1 MRSQSG
7 RAGPSSSCKRGD
19 NRRALAQRS
28 RPDDDSKVLRKYLED
43 IARYCVLTPERE
55 RELGR
60 AIQDPATLEEARRE
74 AVDELVRG
82 NLRFVV
88 SYAKRFHSPDISFL
102 DLINEVNIGL
112 IQAARRFDAE
122 RGVKFITYAVWWVRQ
137 AISHALSEQWGAIRL
152 PHKQATLH
160 SRVSRVREALSR
172 TLGREATLEEIGA
185 EAGISADDAEVLL
198 AMSRTAESLSEVLGL
213 EEDRTL
219 EDTLEQ
225 TSVAAAD
232 EQLLKRS
239 SVEQTRGLLDSLPKK
254 ERAILCRRFGIP
266 EDGSD
271 GEKEPMTLQEIGEE
285 LKLSRERVRQIE
297 AQAIARIKRTMK
309 SRALKAYLN

>member
-1 MRSQSG
+1 MTSR
-7 RAGPSSSCKRGD
+7 
-19 NRRALAQRS
+19 L
-28 RPDDDSKVLRKYLED
+28 RPDDDSKVLRKYLDD
-43 IARYCVLTPERE
+43 ISRYPVLAPERE

-60 AIQDPATLEEARRE
+60 AIQDLATPEEVRKE

-88 SYAKRFHSPDISFL
+88 SYAKRFHSPEVSFL
-102 DLINEVNIGL
+102 DLINEGNIGL
-112 IQAARRFDAE
+112 IQAARRFDPE

-137 AISHALSEQWGAIRL
+137 AISNALSEQWGAIRL

-160 SRVSRVREALSR
+160 SRLGRVKEALTRALSR
-172 TLGREATLEEIGA
+172 EPTMEEIAA
-185 EAGISADDAEVLL
+185 EAGLKVIDAENLMG
-198 AMSRTAESLSEVLGL
+198 MSRSSESLSGVFGL

-232 EQLLKRS
+232 EQLLRRS
-239 SVEQTRGLLDSLPKK
+239 SIDQTRTLLESLPKK

-266 EDGSD
+266 EDGTE
-271 GEKEPMTLQEIGEE
+271 GEREPMTLQEIGEE
-285 LKLSRERVRQIE
+285 LHLSRERVRQIE
-297 AQAIARIKRTMK
+297 AQAIARIKRSMK
-309 SRALKAYLN
+309 SRALKAFLN

>member
-1 MRSQSG
+1 MSQ
-7 RAGPSSSCKRGD
+7 R
-19 NRRALAQRS
+19 L
-28 RPDDDSKVLRKYLED
+28 RPEDDSKVLRKYLDD
-43 IARYCVLTPERE
+43 IARYAILTPERE

-60 AIQDPATLEEARRE
+60 IIRCADSSEEARRE

-88 SYAKRFHSPDISFL
+88 SYAKRFHSPGISFL
-102 DLINEVNIGL
+102 DLINEGNIGL
-112 IQAARRFDAE
+112 IQAARRFDPD

-137 AISHALSEQWGAIRL
+137 AISNALSEQWGAIRL

-160 SRVSRVREALSR
+160 SRLGRVKEALARS
-172 TLGREATLEEIGA
+172 LGREATMEEIA
-185 EAGISADDAEVLL
+185 TEAGLRPDEARNLM
-198 AMSRTAESLSEVLGL
+198 AMSRSSESLSELFGA

-219 EDTLEQ
+219 GDTLEQ

-232 EQLLKRS
+232 DQLLQRS
-239 SVEQTRGLLDSLPKK
+239 SVEQTRNLLESLPKK

-271 GEKEPMTLQEIGEE
+271 GEREPMTLQEIGEE
-285 LKLSRERVRQIE
+285 LRLSRERVRQIE

-309 SRALKAYLN
+309 SRALKAFLN

>member
-1 MRSQSG
+1 MSQ
-7 RAGPSSSCKRGD
+7 R
-19 NRRALAQRS
+19 L
-28 RPDDDSKVLRKYLED
+28 RPEDDSKVLRKYLDD
-43 IARYCVLTPERE
+43 ISRYAILTPERE

-60 AIQDPATLEEARRE
+60 IIQKPETTEDARRE

-88 SYAKRFHSPDISFL
+88 SYAKRFHSPGISFL
-102 DLINEVNIGL
+102 DLINEGNIGL

-137 AISHALSEQWGAIRL
+137 AISNALSEQWGAIRL

-160 SRVSRVREALSR
+160 SRLGRVKEALSR
-172 TLGREATLEEIGA
+172 SLGREATMEEIAA
-185 EAGISADDAEVLL
+185 EAGLRPDEAENLL
-198 AMSRTAESLSEVLGL
+198 GMSRSSESLSDAFGA

-219 EDTLEQ
+219 GDTLEQ

-232 EQLLKRS
+232 DQMLQRS
-239 SVEQTRGLLDSLPKK
+239 SVEQTRSLLESLPKK

-271 GEKEPMTLQEIGEE
+271 GEREPMTLQEIGEE
-285 LKLSRERVRQIE
+285 LSLSRERVRQIE

-309 SRALKAYLN
+309 SRALKAFLN

>member
-1 MRSQSG
+1 M
-7 RAGPSSSCKRGD
+7 P
-19 NRRALAQRS
+19 QRL
-28 RPDDDSKVLRKYLED
+28 RPDDDSRVLRKYLED
-43 IARYCVLTPERE
+43 IARFPVLAAERE

-60 AIQDPATLEEARRE
+60 IIQNPATPEERRRE
-74 AVDELVRG
+74 AVDELVRA

-88 SYAKRFHSPDISFL
+88 SYAKKFHSPEVSFL
-102 DLINEVNIGL
+102 DLINEGNIGL
-112 IQAARRFDAE
+112 IQAARRFDPE

-172 TLGREATLEEIGA
+172 TLGREPTIGEIA
-185 EAGISADDAEVLL
+185 REAGLEPEEPETLL
-198 AMSRTAESLSEVLGL
+198 AMSRTSESLSEVLGL

-225 TSVAAAD
+225 TTVAAAD
-232 EQLLKRS
+232 DQLLRRS
-239 SVEQTRGLLDSLPKK
+239 SVEQTRSLLASLPRK

-266 EDGSD
+266 EDGSE

-297 AQAIARIKRTMK
+297 AQAIARIKRTVK

>member
-1 MRSQSG
+1 LRTQ
-7 RAGPSSSCKRGD
+7 
-19 NRRALAQRS
+19 

-43 IARYCVLTPERE
+43 IARYSVLTPERE

-60 AIQDPATLEEARRE
+60 LIQNPATPEEIRKE
-74 AVDELVRG
+74 AIDELVRG

-88 SYAKRFHSPDISFL
+88 SYAKKFHSPEVSFL
-102 DLINEVNIGL
+102 DLINEGNIGL
-112 IQAARRFDAE
+112 IQAARRFDPE

-160 SRVSRVREALSR
+160 SRVSRVREALTR
-172 TLGREATLEEIGA
+172 KLGREPGVAEIA
-185 EAGISADDAEVLL
+185 EEAGLTPEEAETLL
-198 AMSRTAESLSEVLGL
+198 AMSRSSESLSDVLGV

-225 TSVAAAD
+225 TTIAAAD

-271 GEKEPMTLQEIGEE
+271 GEREPMTLQEIGEE

-297 AQAIARIKRTMK
+297 AQAIARIKRTVK

>member
-1 MRSQSG
+1 VS
-7 RAGPSSSCKRGD
+7 
-19 NRRALAQRS
+19 RRL
-28 RPDDDSKVLRKYLED
+28 RPEDDSKVLRKYLDD
-43 IARYCVLTPERE
+43 IARYAILTPERE

-60 AIQDPATLEEARRE
+60 VIQSADASEDVRRE

-88 SYAKRFHSPDISFL
+88 SYAKRFHSPGISFL
-102 DLINEVNIGL
+102 DLINEGNIGL
-112 IQAARRFDAE
+112 IQAARRFDPD

-137 AISHALSEQWGAIRL
+137 AISNALSEQWGAIRL

-160 SRVSRVREALSR
+160 SRLGRVKEALSR
-172 TLGREATLEEIGA
+172 SLGREATTEEIA
-185 EAGISADDAEVLL
+185 TEAGLRPDEAENLM
-198 AMSRTAESLSEVLGL
+198 AMTRSSESLSELFGA

-219 EDTLEQ
+219 GDTLEQ

-232 EQLLKRS
+232 DQLLQRS
-239 SVEQTRGLLDSLPKK
+239 SVEQTRNLLESLPKK

-271 GEKEPMTLQEIGEE
+271 GARAPMTLQEIGEE
-285 LKLSRERVRQIE
+285 LRLSRERVRQIE

-309 SRALKAYLN
+309 SRALKAFLN

>member
-1 MRSQSG
+1 VTQ
-7 RAGPSSSCKRGD
+7 KV
-19 NRRALAQRS
+19 
-28 RPDDDSKVLRKYLED
+28 RPDDESKVLRKYLED
-43 IARYCVLTPERE
+43 IARYPILTAERE
-55 RELGR
+55 RELGHI
-60 AIQDPATLEEARRE
+60 IQSPDTTEEAKKE

-88 SYAKRFHSPDISFL
+88 SYAKRFHSPEVSFL
-102 DLINEVNIGL
+102 DLINEGNIGL
-112 IQAARRFDAE
+112 IQAARRFDAD

-152 PHKQATLH
+152 PHKQATLY
-160 SRVSRVREALSR
+160 SRVARVRELLAR
-172 TLGREATLEEIGA
+172 RHGREATVQEIA
-185 EAGISADDAEVLL
+185 DEAGLNAAETEALM
-198 AMSRTAESLSEVLGL
+198 AMSRTSESLSEVFGL

-225 TSVAAAD
+225 TTVAAAD
-232 EQLLKRS
+232 EQLMRRS
-239 SVEQTRGLLDSLPKK
+239 AIDQTRHLLDLLPKK
-254 ERAILCRRFGIP
+254 ERAIVCRRFGIP

-271 GEKEPMTLQEIGEE
+271 GEREPMTLQEIGEE

-309 SRALKAYLN
+309 TRALKAYLN

>member
-1 MRSQSG
+1 MSQ
-7 RAGPSSSCKRGD
+7 R
-19 NRRALAQRS
+19 L
-28 RPDDDSKVLRKYLED
+28 RPEDDSKVLRKYLDD
-43 IARYCVLTPERE
+43 IARYAILTPERE

-60 AIQDPATLEEARRE
+60 IIRCADSSEEARRE

-88 SYAKRFHSPDISFL
+88 SYAKRFHSPGISFL
-102 DLINEVNIGL
+102 DLINEGNIGL
-112 IQAARRFDAE
+112 IQAARRFDPD

-137 AISHALSEQWGAIRL
+137 AISNALSEQWGAIRL

-160 SRVSRVREALSR
+160 SRLGRVKEALARS
-172 TLGREATLEEIGA
+172 LGREATMEEIA
-185 EAGISADDAEVLL
+185 TEAGLRPDEARNLM
-198 AMSRTAESLSEVLGL
+198 AMSRSSESLSELFGA

-219 EDTLEQ
+219 GDTLEQ

-232 EQLLKRS
+232 DQLLQRS
-239 SVEQTRGLLDSLPKK
+239 SVEQTRNLLESLPKK

-271 GEKEPMTLQEIGEE
+271 GEREPMTLQEIGEE
-285 LKLSRERVRQIE
+285 LSLSRERVRQIE

-309 SRALKAYLN
+309 SRALKAFLN

>member
-1 MRSQSG
+1 MSQ
-7 RAGPSSSCKRGD
+7 R
-19 NRRALAQRS
+19 L
-28 RPDDDSKVLRKYLED
+28 RPEDDSKVLRKYLDD
-43 IARYCVLTPERE
+43 IARYAILTPERE

-60 AIQDPATLEEARRE
+60 IIQNPESSEDVRRE

-88 SYAKRFHSPDISFL
+88 SYAKRFHSPGISFL
-102 DLINEVNIGL
+102 DLINEGNIGL
-112 IQAARRFDAE
+112 IQAARRFDPD

-137 AISHALSEQWGAIRL
+137 AISNALSEQWGAIRL

-160 SRVSRVREALSR
+160 SRLGRVKEALSR
-172 TLGREATLEEIGA
+172 SLGREATMEEIA
-185 EAGISADDAEVLL
+185 TEAGLRPDEAENLM
-198 AMSRTAESLSEVLGL
+198 AMSRSSESLSELFGA

-219 EDTLEQ
+219 GDTLEQ
-225 TSVAAAD
+225 TSIAAAD
-232 EQLLKRS
+232 DQLLQRS
-239 SVEQTRGLLDSLPKK
+239 SVEQTRNLLESLPKK

-271 GEKEPMTLQEIGEE
+271 GEREPMTLQEIGEE
-285 LKLSRERVRQIE
+285 LRLSRERVRQIE

-309 SRALKAYLN
+309 SRALKAFLN

>member
-1 MRSQSG
+1 MSQ
-7 RAGPSSSCKRGD
+7 R
-19 NRRALAQRS
+19 L
-28 RPDDDSKVLRKYLED
+28 RPEDDSKVLRKYLDD
-43 IARYCVLTPERE
+43 ISRYSILTPERE

-60 AIQDPATLEEARRE
+60 TIQNTETTEDARRE

-88 SYAKRFHSPDISFL
+88 SYAKRFHSPGISFL
-102 DLINEVNIGL
+102 DLINEGNIGL

-122 RGVKFITYAVWWVRQ
+122 RGVKFITNAVWWVRP
-137 AISHALSEQWGAIRL
+137 AISNALSEQWGAIRL

-160 SRVSRVREALSR
+160 SRLGRVKEALSR
-172 TLGREATLEEIGA
+172 SLGREATMEEIA
-185 EAGISADDAEVLL
+185 TEAGLRPDEAENLL
-198 AMSRTAESLSEVLGL
+198 AMSRSSESLSDVFGL

-219 EDTLEQ
+219 GDTLEQ

-232 EQLLKRS
+232 DQMLQRS
-239 SVEQTRGLLDSLPKK
+239 SVEQTRNLLESLPKK

-271 GEKEPMTLQEIGEE
+271 GEREPMTLQEIGEE
-285 LKLSRERVRQIE
+285 LRLSRERVRQIE

-309 SRALKAYLN
+309 SRALKAFLN

>member
-1 MRSQSG
+1 VSQ
-7 RAGPSSSCKRGD
+7 R
-19 NRRALAQRS
+19 L
-28 RPDDDSKVLRKYLED
+28 RPEDDSKVLRKYLDD
-43 IARYCVLTPERE
+43 ISRYAILTPERE

-60 AIQDPATLEEARRE
+60 VIQNPETTEDARRE

-88 SYAKRFHSPDISFL
+88 SYAKRFHSPGISFL
-102 DLINEVNIGL
+102 DLINEGNIGL

-137 AISHALSEQWGAIRL
+137 AISNALSEQWGAIRL

-160 SRVSRVREALSR
+160 SRLGRVKEALSR
-172 TLGREATLEEIGA
+172 SLGREATMAEIA
-185 EAGISADDAEVLL
+185 TEAGLRPDEAENLL
-198 AMSRTAESLSEVLGL
+198 AMSRSSESLSDVFGA

-219 EDTLEQ
+219 GDTLEQ

-232 EQLLKRS
+232 DQMLQRS
-239 SVEQTRGLLDSLPKK
+239 SVEQTRGLLELLPKK

-271 GEKEPMTLQEIGEE
+271 GEREPMTLQEIGEE
-285 LKLSRERVRQIE
+285 LRLSRERVRQIE

-309 SRALKAYLN
+309 SRALKAFLN

>member
-1 MRSQSG
+1 MSQ
-7 RAGPSSSCKRGD
+7 R
-19 NRRALAQRS
+19 L
-28 RPDDDSKVLRKYLED
+28 RPEDDSKVLRKYLDD
-43 IARYCVLTPERE
+43 ISRYAILTPERE

-60 AIQDPATLEEARRE
+60 VIQNPETTEDARRE

-88 SYAKRFHSPDISFL
+88 SYAKRFHSPGISFL
-102 DLINEVNIGL
+102 DLINEGNIGL

-137 AISHALSEQWGAIRL
+137 AISNALSEQWGAIRL

-160 SRVSRVREALSR
+160 SRLGRVKEALSR
-172 TLGREATLEEIGA
+172 SLGREATMAEIA
-185 EAGISADDAEVLL
+185 TEAGLRPDEAENLL
-198 AMSRTAESLSEVLGL
+198 AMSRSSESLSDVFGA

-219 EDTLEQ
+219 GDTLEQ
-225 TSVAAAD
+225 TSIAAAD
-232 EQLLKRS
+232 DQMLQRS
-239 SVEQTRGLLDSLPKK
+239 SVEQTRGLLELLPKK

-271 GEKEPMTLQEIGEE
+271 GEREPMTLQEIGEE
-285 LKLSRERVRQIE
+285 LRLSRERVRQIE

-309 SRALKAYLN
+309 SRALKAFLN

>member
-1 MRSQSG
+1 VSQ
-7 RAGPSSSCKRGD
+7 R
-19 NRRALAQRS
+19 L
-28 RPDDDSKVLRKYLED
+28 RPEDDSKVLRKYLED
-43 IARYCVLTPERE
+43 ISRYAILTPERE

-60 AIQDPATLEEARRE
+60 IIQNPETAEDERRE

-88 SYAKRFHSPDISFL
+88 SYAKRFHSPGISFL
-102 DLINEVNIGL
+102 DLINEGNIGL

-137 AISHALSEQWGAIRL
+137 AISNALSEQWGAIRL

-160 SRVSRVREALSR
+160 SRLGRVKEALSR
-172 TLGREATLEEIGA
+172 SLGREATMEEIAA
-185 EAGISADDAEVLL
+185 EAGLRPDEAGNLL
-198 AMSRTAESLSEVLGL
+198 AMSRSSESLSDVFGA

-219 EDTLEQ
+219 GDTLEQ

-232 EQLLKRS
+232 DQMLQRS
-239 SVEQTRGLLDSLPKK
+239 SVEQTRSLLESLPKK

-271 GEKEPMTLQEIGEE
+271 GEREPMTLQEIGEE
-285 LKLSRERVRQIE
+285 LRLSRERVRQIE

-309 SRALKAYLN
+309 SRALKAFLN

>member
-1 MRSQSG
+1 VSQ
-7 RAGPSSSCKRGD
+7 R
-19 NRRALAQRS
+19 L
-28 RPDDDSKVLRKYLED
+28 RPEDDSKVLRKYLDD
-43 IARYCVLTPERE
+43 IARYAILAPERE

-60 AIQDPATLEEARRE
+60 IIQSPESSEDVRRE

-88 SYAKRFHSPDISFL
+88 SYAKRFHSPGISFL
-102 DLINEVNIGL
+102 DLINEGNIGL
-112 IQAARRFDAE
+112 IQAARRFDPE

-137 AISHALSEQWGAIRL
+137 AISSALSEQWGAIRL

-160 SRVSRVREALSR
+160 SRLGRVKEALSR
-172 TLGREATLEEIGA
+172 SLGREATMEEIAA
-185 EAGISADDAEVLL
+185 EAGLRPDEAGNLMS
-198 AMSRTAESLSEVLGL
+198 MSRSSESLSDVFGA

-219 EDTLEQ
+219 GDTLEQ

-232 EQLLKRS
+232 DQLLQRS
-239 SVEQTRGLLDSLPKK
+239 SVEQTRNLLDSLPKK

-271 GEKEPMTLQEIGEE
+271 GEREPMTLQEIGEE
-285 LKLSRERVRQIE
+285 LSLSRERVRQIE

-309 SRALKAYLN
+309 SRALKAFLN

>member
-1 MRSQSG
+1 VSQH
-7 RAGPSSSCKRGD
+7 
-19 NRRALAQRS
+19 L
-28 RPDDDSKVLRKYLED
+28 RPEDDSKVLRTYLDD
-43 IARYCVLTPERE
+43 ISRYAILTPERE

-60 AIQDPATLEEARRE
+60 IVQSAESTEDARRE

-88 SYAKRFHSPDISFL
+88 SYAKRFHSPGISFL
-102 DLINEVNIGL
+102 DLINEGNIGL
-112 IQAARRFDAE
+112 IQAARRFDPE

-137 AISHALSEQWGAIRL
+137 AISNALSEQWGAIRL

-160 SRVSRVREALSR
+160 SRLARVKEALSR
-172 TLGREATLEEIGA
+172 SLGREATMAEIAA
-185 EAGISADDAEVLL
+185 EAGLKPDEAENLM
-198 AMSRTAESLSEVLGL
+198 AMSRSSESLSELFGA

-219 EDTLEQ
+219 GDTLEQ

-232 EQLLKRS
+232 DQLLQRA
-239 SVEQTRGLLDSLPKK
+239 SVEQTRSLLGSLPKK

-271 GEKEPMTLQEIGEE
+271 GEREPMTLQEIGEE
-285 LKLSRERVRQIE
+285 LRLSRERVRQIE

-309 SRALKAYLN
+309 SRALKVFLN

>member
-1 MRSQSG
+1 VSQ
-7 RAGPSSSCKRGD
+7 R
-19 NRRALAQRS
+19 L
-28 RPDDDSKVLRKYLED
+28 RPEDDSKVLRKYLDD
-43 IARYCVLTPERE
+43 IARYSILTPERE

-60 AIQDPATLEEARRE
+60 IIQCPDSSEDVKRE

-88 SYAKRFHSPDISFL
+88 SYAKRFHSPGISFL
-102 DLINEVNIGL
+102 DLINEGNIGL
-112 IQAARRFDAE
+112 IQAARRFDPD

-137 AISHALSEQWGAIRL
+137 AISNALSEQWGAIRL

-160 SRVSRVREALSR
+160 SRLGRVKEALSR
-172 TLGREATLEEIGA
+172 SLGREATMEEIA
-185 EAGISADDAEVLL
+185 TEAGLRPDEAENLM
-198 AMSRTAESLSEVLGL
+198 AMSRSSESLSELFGA

-219 EDTLEQ
+219 GDTLEQ
-225 TSVAAAD
+225 TSVVAAD
-232 EQLLKRS
+232 DQLLQRS
-239 SVEQTRGLLDSLPKK
+239 SVEQTRNLLESLPKK

-271 GEKEPMTLQEIGEE
+271 GEREPMTLQEIGEE
-285 LKLSRERVRQIE
+285 LRLSRERVRQIE

-309 SRALKAYLN
+309 SRALKAFLN

>member
-1 MRSQSG
+1 VSQH
-7 RAGPSSSCKRGD
+7 
-19 NRRALAQRS
+19 L
-28 RPDDDSKVLRKYLED
+28 RPEDDSKVLRKYLDD
-43 IARYCVLTPERE
+43 IARYPILTPERE

-60 AIQDPATLEEARRE
+60 IVQCADSTEDARRE

-88 SYAKRFHSPDISFL
+88 SYAKRFHSPGISFL
-102 DLINEVNIGL
+102 DLINEGNIGL
-112 IQAARRFDAE
+112 IQAARRFDPE

-137 AISHALSEQWGAIRL
+137 AISNALSEQWGAIRL

-160 SRVSRVREALSR
+160 SRLARVKEALSR
-172 TLGREATLEEIGA
+172 SLGREATMDEIAA
-185 EAGISADDAEVLL
+185 EAGLKPDEAENLM
-198 AMSRTAESLSEVLGL
+198 AMSRSSESLSELFGA

-219 EDTLEQ
+219 GDTLEQ

-232 EQLLKRS
+232 DQLLQRS
-239 SVEQTRGLLDSLPKK
+239 SVEQTRSLLGSLPKK

-271 GEKEPMTLQEIGEE
+271 GEREPMTLQEIGEE
-285 LKLSRERVRQIE
+285 LRLSRERVRQIE

-309 SRALKAYLN
+309 SRALKVFLN

>member
-1 MRSQSG
+1 MS
-7 RAGPSSSCKRGD
+7 
-19 NRRALAQRS
+19 RRL
-28 RPDDDSKVLRKYLED
+28 RPEDDSKVLRKYLDD
-43 IARYCVLTPERE
+43 IARYAILTPERE

-60 AIQDPATLEEARRE
+60 VIQSADASEDVRRE

-88 SYAKRFHSPDISFL
+88 SYAKRFHSPGISFL
-102 DLINEVNIGL
+102 DLINEGNIGL
-112 IQAARRFDAE
+112 IQAARRFDPD

-137 AISHALSEQWGAIRL
+137 AISNALSEQWGAIRL

-160 SRVSRVREALSR
+160 SRLGRVKEALSR
-172 TLGREATLEEIGA
+172 SLGREATMEEIA
-185 EAGISADDAEVLL
+185 TEAGLRPDEAENLM
-198 AMSRTAESLSEVLGL
+198 AMTRSSESLSELFGA

-219 EDTLEQ
+219 GDTLEQ

-232 EQLLKRS
+232 DQLLQRS
-239 SVEQTRGLLDSLPKK
+239 SVEQTRNLLESLPKK

-271 GEKEPMTLQEIGEE
+271 GEREPMTLQEIGEE
-285 LKLSRERVRQIE
+285 LRLSRERVRQIE

-309 SRALKAYLN
+309 SRALKAFLN

>member
-1 MRSQSG
+1 MSQ
-7 RAGPSSSCKRGD
+7 R
-19 NRRALAQRS
+19 L
-28 RPDDDSKVLRKYLED
+28 RPEDDSKVLRKYLDD
-43 IARYCVLTPERE
+43 ISRYAILTPERE

-60 AIQDPATLEEARRE
+60 LIQNPETTEDARRE

-88 SYAKRFHSPDISFL
+88 SYAKRFHSPGISFL
-102 DLINEVNIGL
+102 DLINEGNIGL

-137 AISHALSEQWGAIRL
+137 AISNALSEQWGAIRL

-160 SRVSRVREALSR
+160 SRLGRVKEALSR
-172 TLGREATLEEIGA
+172 SLGREATMAEIAA
-185 EAGISADDAEVLL
+185 EAGLRPDEAENLL
-198 AMSRTAESLSEVLGL
+198 GMSRSSESLSDVFGS

-219 EDTLEQ
+219 GDTLEQ

-232 EQLLKRS
+232 DQMLQRS
-239 SVEQTRGLLDSLPKK
+239 SVEQTRGLLESLPKK

-271 GEKEPMTLQEIGEE
+271 GEREPMTLQEIGEE
-285 LKLSRERVRQIE
+285 LRLSRERVRQIE

-309 SRALKAYLN
+309 SRALKAFLN

>member
-1 MRSQSG
+1 MTSR
-7 RAGPSSSCKRGD
+7 
-19 NRRALAQRS
+19 L
-28 RPDDDSKVLRKYLED
+28 RPDDDSKVLRKYLDD
-43 IARYCVLTPERE
+43 ISRYPILAAERE

-60 AIQDPATLEEARRE
+60 VIQDLSTPEEARKE

-88 SYAKRFHSPDISFL
+88 SYAKRFHSPEVSFL
-102 DLINEVNIGL
+102 DLINEGNIGL
-112 IQAARRFDAE
+112 IQAAKRFDPE

-137 AISHALSEQWGAIRL
+137 AISNALSEQWGAIRL

-160 SRVSRVREALSR
+160 SRLGRVKEALSR
-172 TLGREATLEEIGA
+172 SLGREATMEEIA
-185 EAGISADDAEVLL
+185 MEAGLRPEEAENLL
-198 AMSRTAESLSEVLGL
+198 AMSRSSESLSDVFGA

-219 EDTLEQ
+219 GDTLEQ

-232 EQLLKRS
+232 DQMLQRS
-239 SVEQTRGLLDSLPKK
+239 SVEQTRNLLESLPKK

-271 GEKEPMTLQEIGEE
+271 GEREPMTLQEIGEE
-285 LKLSRERVRQIE
+285 LRLSRERVRQIE

-309 SRALKAYLN
+309 SRALKAFLN

>member
-1 MRSQSG
+1 MSQ
-7 RAGPSSSCKRGD
+7 R
-19 NRRALAQRS
+19 L
-28 RPDDDSKVLRKYLED
+28 RPEDDSKVLRKYLDD
-43 IARYCVLTPERE
+43 IARYAILTPERE

-60 AIQDPATLEEARRE
+60 IIRCADSSEEARRE

-88 SYAKRFHSPDISFL
+88 SYAKRFHSPGISFL
-102 DLINEVNIGL
+102 DLINEGNIGL
-112 IQAARRFDAE
+112 IQAARRFDPD

-137 AISHALSEQWGAIRL
+137 AISNALSEQWGAIRL

-160 SRVSRVREALSR
+160 SRLGRVKEALSR
-172 TLGREATLEEIGA
+172 SLGREATMEEIA
-185 EAGISADDAEVLL
+185 TEAGLRPDEARNLM
-198 AMSRTAESLSEVLGL
+198 AMSRSSESLSEFFGA

-219 EDTLEQ
+219 GDTLEQ

-232 EQLLKRS
+232 DQLLQRS
-239 SVEQTRGLLDSLPKK
+239 SVEQTRNLLESLPKK

-271 GEKEPMTLQEIGEE
+271 GEREPMTLQEIGEE
-285 LKLSRERVRQIE
+285 LRLSRERVRQIE

-309 SRALKAYLN
+309 SRALKAFLN

>member
-1 MRSQSG
+1 MSQ
-7 RAGPSSSCKRGD
+7 R
-19 NRRALAQRS
+19 L
-28 RPDDDSKVLRKYLED
+28 RPEDDSKVLRKYLDD
-43 IARYCVLTPERE
+43 ISRYSILTPERE

-60 AIQDPATLEEARRE
+60 LIQNAETTEDARRE

-88 SYAKRFHSPDISFL
+88 SYAKRFHSPGISFL
-102 DLINEVNIGL
+102 DLINEGNIGL

-137 AISHALSEQWGAIRL
+137 AISNALSEQWGAIRL

-160 SRVSRVREALSR
+160 SRLGRVKEALSR
-172 TLGREATLEEIGA
+172 SLGREATMEEIAA
-185 EAGISADDAEVLL
+185 EAGLRPDEAENLM
-198 AMSRTAESLSEVLGL
+198 AMSRSSESLSDVFGA

-219 EDTLEQ
+219 GDTLEQ

-232 EQLLKRS
+232 DQMLQRS
-239 SVEQTRGLLDSLPKK
+239 SVEQTRNLLESLPKK

-271 GEKEPMTLQEIGEE
+271 GEREPMTLQEIGEE
-285 LKLSRERVRQIE
+285 LRLSRERVRQIE

-309 SRALKAYLN
+309 SRALKAFLN

>member
-1 MRSQSG
+1 LVSQ
-7 RAGPSSSCKRGD
+7 R
-19 NRRALAQRS
+19 L
-28 RPDDDSKVLRKYLED
+28 RPEDDSKVLRKYLDD
-43 IARYCVLTPERE
+43 ISRYAILTPERE

-60 AIQDPATLEEARRE
+60 VIQNPETTEDARRE

-88 SYAKRFHSPDISFL
+88 SYAKRFHSPGISFL
-102 DLINEVNIGL
+102 DLINEGNIGL

-137 AISHALSEQWGAIRL
+137 AISNALSEQWGAIRL

-160 SRVSRVREALSR
+160 SRLGRVKEALSR
-172 TLGREATLEEIGA
+172 SLGREATMAEIATETGLRPDEA
-185 EAGISADDAEVLL
+185 ENLL
-198 AMSRTAESLSEVLGL
+198 AMSRSSESLSDVFGA

-219 EDTLEQ
+219 GDTLEQ

-232 EQLLKRS
+232 DQMLQRS
-239 SVEQTRGLLDSLPKK
+239 SVEQTRGLLELLPKK

-271 GEKEPMTLQEIGEE
+271 GEREPMTLQEIGEE
-285 LKLSRERVRQIE
+285 LRLSRERVRQIE

-309 SRALKAYLN
+309 SRALKAFLN

>member
-1 MRSQSG
+1 MSQ
-7 RAGPSSSCKRGD
+7 R
-19 NRRALAQRS
+19 L
-28 RPDDDSKVLRKYLED
+28 RPEDDSKALRKYLND
-43 IARYCVLTPERE
+43 IARYAILTPERE

-60 AIQDPATLEEARRE
+60 IIQCADSSEEVRRE

-88 SYAKRFHSPDISFL
+88 SYAKRFHSPGISFL
-102 DLINEVNIGL
+102 DLINEGNIGL
-112 IQAARRFDAE
+112 IQAARRFDPD

-137 AISHALSEQWGAIRL
+137 AISNALSEQWGAIRL

-160 SRVSRVREALSR
+160 SRLGRVKEALSR
-172 TLGREATLEEIGA
+172 SLGREATMEEIA
-185 EAGISADDAEVLL
+185 TEAGLRPDEAENLM
-198 AMSRTAESLSEVLGL
+198 AMSRSSESLSEFFGA

-219 EDTLEQ
+219 GDTLEQ

-232 EQLLKRS
+232 DQLLQRS
-239 SVEQTRGLLDSLPKK
+239 SVQQTRNLLESLPKK

-271 GEKEPMTLQEIGEE
+271 GEREPMTLQEIGEE
-285 LKLSRERVRQIE
+285 LRLSRERVRQIE

-309 SRALKAYLN
+309 SRALKAFLN

>member
-1 MRSQSG
+1 MSQ
-7 RAGPSSSCKRGD
+7 R
-19 NRRALAQRS
+19 L
-28 RPDDDSKVLRKYLED
+28 RPEDDSRVLRKYLDD
-43 IARYCVLTPERE
+43 IARYAILAPERE

-60 AIQDPATLEEARRE
+60 IIQSPEFSEDVRRE

-88 SYAKRFHSPDISFL
+88 SYAKRFHSPGISFL
-102 DLINEVNIGL
+102 DLINEGNIGL
-112 IQAARRFDAE
+112 IQAARRFDPE

-137 AISHALSEQWGAIRL
+137 AISSALSEQWGAIRL

-160 SRVSRVREALSR
+160 SRLGRVKEALSR
-172 TLGREATLEEIGA
+172 SLGREPTMEEIAA
-185 EAGISADDAEVLL
+185 EAGLRPDEAGNLMS
-198 AMSRTAESLSEVLGL
+198 MSRSSESLSDVFGA

-219 EDTLEQ
+219 GDTLEQ
-225 TSVAAAD
+225 TSVTAAD
-232 EQLLKRS
+232 DQLLQRS
-239 SVEQTRGLLDSLPKK
+239 SVEQTRNLLDSLPKK

-271 GEKEPMTLQEIGEE
+271 GEREPMTLQEIGEE
-285 LKLSRERVRQIE
+285 LSLSRERVRQIE

-309 SRALKAYLN
+309 SRALKAFLN

>member
-1 MRSQSG
+1 MSQ
-7 RAGPSSSCKRGD
+7 R
-19 NRRALAQRS
+19 L
-28 RPDDDSKVLRKYLED
+28 RPEDDSKVLRKYLED
-43 IARYCVLTPERE
+43 ISRYAILTPERE

-60 AIQDPATLEEARRE
+60 IIQNTETAEDARRE

-88 SYAKRFHSPDISFL
+88 SYAKRFHSPGISFL
-102 DLINEVNIGL
+102 DLINEGNIGL

-137 AISHALSEQWGAIRL
+137 AISNALSEQWGAIRL

-160 SRVSRVREALSR
+160 SRLGRVKEALSR
-172 TLGREATLEEIGA
+172 SLGREATMEEIA
-185 EAGISADDAEVLL
+185 TEAGLRPDEAENLM
-198 AMSRTAESLSEVLGL
+198 AMSRSSESLSDVFGA

-219 EDTLEQ
+219 GDTLEQ

-232 EQLLKRS
+232 DQMLQRS
-239 SVEQTRGLLDSLPKK
+239 SVEQTRSLLESLPKK

-271 GEKEPMTLQEIGEE
+271 GEREPMTLQEIGEE
-285 LKLSRERVRQIE
+285 LRLSRERVRQIE

-309 SRALKAYLN
+309 SRALKAFLN